1 MTASQTDRLVAW
13 LRANN
18 GASSIEIYNGASS
31 IEITVA
37 LRLVNVTGR
46 VSDARKAGYRIDAIR
61 DDRGVHRYW
70 LREARPLP
78 TTFRTG
84 DERQITINWVN
95 AEAWINPLVPTVR
108 DEST

>member
-13 LRANN
+13 LRAN
-18 GASSIEIYNGASS
+18 NGASS

-61 DDRGVHRYW
+61 DERGVHRYW
-70 LREARPLP
+70 LREAR
-78 TTFRTG
+78 RVDTG
-84 DERQITINWVN
+84 EQIG
-95 AEAWINPLVPTVR
+95 AGLL
-108 DEST
+108 